1 MQKKRVCM
9 ILRAKRIDL
18 ATGDVLVAVLSKEDA
33 QRLDVRGSDRI
44 RIKCDG
50 MQITAVVDVS
60 RTGVKPGEIGLFI
73 ETYEKLGMKDGKN
86 VNVLLEDKPQ
96 SLGAIKRKLFGEKL
110 TKDEIY
116 TLVKEIVRDELN
128 DVEIAYFVS
137 GCSANGLD
145 LDETTNLTK
154 AMVDFGTRLDL
165 GTDKVV
171 DKHSTG
177 GVPNNR
183 TTMLIVPIVAA
194 AGLIMP
200 KTSSRAITSPSGTA
214 DTMEVLAPVM
224 HPVNKIK
231 EIIKKT
237 NACIIWG
244 GAMELAAADDR
255 MIRVRYPLSLDPEG
269 LILSSIM
276 AKKAAVGSKHVLID
290 IPLGKDTKVDTKE
303 KAERLRKQFIHLGNK
318 LGMKVQVMISNGS
331 QPIGNGIGPSLEA
344 RDILWIL
351 KGDRRGPAD
360 LRKKAIYMAGLIL
373 KMAKAGD
380 EKTAAKILESGAAYE
395 KMREIIREQGGDP
408 DVNPDNLKIGKHSY
422 VVRAMKSG
430 KISEINNISIAKL
443 ARIAG
448 APIDMGAGLYMNVKN
463 GDSVKKGDKLFTVY
477 SESAK
482 KLDFTLEIFHKFPV
496 VTIK

>member
-1 MQKKRVCM
+1 M

-18 ATGDVLVAVLSKEDA
+18 TTGNVLVAVLSKEDA
-33 QRLDVRGSDRI
+33 HRLDVRGSDRI
-44 RIKCDG
+44 RIIYYG
-50 MQITAVVDVS
+50 TQITAVVDVS
-60 RTGVKPGEIGLFI
+60 EKGVKAGEIGLLN
-73 ETYEKLGMKDGKN
+73 ETYDKLGMKDGQN
-86 VNVLLEDKPQ
+86 VNVILEDKPQ
-96 SLGAIKRKLFGEKL
+96 SLGAIKKKLFGGKL

-137 GCSANGLD
+137 GCSAHGLN
-145 LDETTNLTK
+145 LEETTNLTK

-165 GTDKVV
+165 GNGKIV

-194 AGLIMP
+194 AGLTMP
-200 KTSSRAITSPSGTA
+200 KTSSRAITSSAGTA

-224 HPVNKIK
+224 HPINKIK
-231 EIIKKT
+231 DIIKKT

-276 AKKAAVGSKHVLID
+276 AKKSAVGSKYVLID

-303 KAERLRKQFIHLGNK
+303 KALELKKQFIHLGSK
-318 LGMKVQVMISNGS
+318 LGIKVNVMISDGS
-331 QPIGNGIGPSLEA
+331 QPIGKGIGPALEA

-351 KGDRRGPAD
+351 KGDKRGPED
-360 LRKKAIYMAGLIL
+360 LKKKAIYMAGLIL

-380 EKTAAKILESGAAYE
+380 EKNAAKLLESGAAYE

-408 DVNPDNLKIGKHSY
+408 DVNPDNIKIGRHSY
-422 VVRAMKSG
+422 IVRAIKSG
-430 KISEINNISIAKL
+430 KITDINNLSVAKL

-448 APIDMGAGLYMNVKN
+448 APIDSGAGLYMNVKK
-463 GDSVKKGDKLFTVY
+463 GDSVRKGDKLFTVY